1 MNISWSFSGKNQKQ
15 RKIIYN
21 IYIIIVYIINS
32 IYNKNYA
39 KEFLK
44 FCWKT
49 LINSLYFLNFLLS
62 NHNLYLYKII

>member
-49 LINSLYFLNFLLS
+49 LILYIF
-62 NHNLYLYKII
+62 